1 MDGIAGVQ
9 ARIQDILSQ
18 FNGPPAAV
26 SDPSTSDAASSSPAT
41 STTAGTSDF
50 AAALAQAQASSTGAT
65 SAGVPASTGTLNRA
79 GVDPVQWAKDFLA
92 KLNMPVT
99 AENVRAITA
108 WEQAEG
114 TKASYNPLATTQG
127 GFAGETTFNSVGV
140 KNFADYQDGLDANVK
155 VITNGLYGNIL
166 SALQQGNDANAV
178 AQAVANSP
186 WGTGTGVERV
196 LASQS

>member
-9 ARIQDILSQ
+9 ARIQDILTQ
-18 FNGPPAAV
+18 FNGP
-26 SDPSTSDAASSSPAT
+26 SPSIGDASTATDSTANGSSGATTSG
-41 STTAGTSDF
+41 GTDF
-50 AAALAQAQASSTGAT
+50 ASALAQAQQAT
-65 SAGVPASTGTLNRA
+65 AAVPASTGALNRA
-79 GVDPVQWAKDFLA
+79 GVDPVQWAKDFLT

-99 AENVRAITA
+99 TENVRAITA

-127 GFAGETTFNSVGV
+127 GFNGETTFNSVGV
-140 KNFADYQDGLDANVK
+140 KNYASYEDGLDANVK

-166 SALQQGNDANAV
+166 SALQQGNDANSV
-178 AQAVANSP
+178 ARAVANSP

>member
-18 FNGPPAAV
+18 FNGPPV
-26 SDPSTSDAASSSPAT
+26 AASDTSA
-41 STTAGTSDF
+41 STTDGSASAASGSSAGTSDF
-50 AAALAQAQASSTGAT
+50 AAALAQAQSSAGAPSVGSRPRPARSTAPAWTRCSGPRTSSASS
-65 SAGVPASTGTLNRA
+65 
-79 GVDPVQWAKDFLA
+79 
-92 KLNMPVT
+92 NMPVT

-127 GFAGETTFNSVGV
+127 GFTGETTFNSVGV
-140 KNFADYQDGLDANVK
+140 KNYASYQDGLDANVK

-166 SALQQGNDANAV
+166 SALQQGNDADAV
-178 AQAVANSP
+178 ARAVANSP